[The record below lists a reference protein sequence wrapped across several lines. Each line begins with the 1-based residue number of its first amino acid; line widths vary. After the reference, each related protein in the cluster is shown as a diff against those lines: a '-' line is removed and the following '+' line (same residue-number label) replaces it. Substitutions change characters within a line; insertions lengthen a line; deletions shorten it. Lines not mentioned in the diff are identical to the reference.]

1 MHISIDD
8 TYGGG
13 EGNSIYVTD
22 TRRTHVAVLFN
33 DDEVPHIREQIR
45 SCLSQVSEIV
55 GFNIS
60 EFHFAD
66 IYNRK
71 NDWCGVDGK
80 FTLSIFKFF
89 SDIYRHYKWRVVVQT
104 IDNRTFDDHPEYKDF
119 LRQKEIIKIG
129 KLCGF
134 DFSKRSDVSLFMV
147 LTKIKRIIN
156 PKENLNIYVD
166 EGLGGPGKTIGN
178 EIYRDWQGEFSS
190 IFESSSKEPLLQI
203 ADFLAFCINRITVL
217 SLKKER
223 TVIDN
228 WFIKNIGSMP
238 INSDDIR
245 FMMVNKNFTS
255 KEFDN
260 AHKIDRKIKG
270 LE

>member
-60 EFHFAD
+60 E
-66 IYNRK
+66 
-71 NDWCGVDGK
+71 
-80 FTLSIFKFF
+80 SIFKFF